1 MDKVFKK
8 AALIACLIHSLLLFA
23 CSSFEKV
30 EYYEQFVTVL
40 ESDTKEDIIEK
51 VAHLIPSEC
60 QMAWQELEFTC
71 FICLGVNTFTDREWG
86 TGKEDPAIFNPSQLD
101 ARQWCKT
108 AKDAGMKL
116 MLLTTLILKEK
127 SGFVPGNTHSIKV
140 N

>member
-40 ESDTKEDIIEK
+40 ESDTKENIIEK
-51 VAHLIPSEC
+51 AAHLIPSER

-86 TGKEDPAIFNPSQLD
+86 NRERGSCHFQSISTGCPSMVQNSERCRNETD
-101 ARQWCKT
+101 VANHAHFKREKWIC
-108 AKDAGMKL
+108 AGEY
-116 MLLTTLILKEK
+116 TFYK
-127 SGFVPGNTHSIKV
+127 S
-140 N
+140 